1 MLDRKKFAQAV
12 LKAKKIDKDLRL
24 SDYRGFGR
32 KNRVWIIA
40 EALFKTRKF

>member
-12 LKAKKIDKDLRL
+12 LRAKKIDKELRI

-32 KNRVWIIA
+32 KNRVWLIA
-40 EALFKTRKF
+40 EELMEKKT